1 MVASDWND
9 EFILHLDENNDFYH
23 LDYYSTAKDCEEKVK
38 VIFTIPLSC

>member
-38 VIFTIPLSC
+38 VIFTISLSC